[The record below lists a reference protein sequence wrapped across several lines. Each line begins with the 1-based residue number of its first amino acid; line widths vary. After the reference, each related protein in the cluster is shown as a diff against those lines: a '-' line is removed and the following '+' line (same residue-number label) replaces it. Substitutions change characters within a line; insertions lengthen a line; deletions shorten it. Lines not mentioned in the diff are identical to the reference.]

1 MPEPD
6 DPYNYSDPSFVCVGV
21 LALLSFIFG
30 FPANILS
37 FYHFIRQKKDVATII
52 YICMTFTDIVT
63 SVTVLPVSI
72 RILSNRTIDY
82 GGDINPLETNNFF
95 CNLQGAIFNL
105 TSSMSAFFV
114 AILSITR
121 CVMICAPFT
130 QFKKRYALIPMGA
143 CLLYSGQSVTGHREL
158 QIKVLFHLKPTK
170 RIA

>member
-1 MPEPD
+1 MPVPD
-6 DPYNYSDPSFVCVGV
+6 DGYNYSDPSFVCVGV

-52 YICMTFTDIVT
+52 YICMTFTDVVT
-63 SVTVLPVSI
+63 SAASLPVSI

-82 GGDINPLETNNFF
+82 GSLDDTSFL
-95 CNLQGAIFNL
+95 CNLQGVIFNV
-105 TSSMSAFFV
+105 TSSMSAFYV

-130 QFKKRYALIPMGA
+130 QFKKRYALIPMAVCAVYVGRS
-143 CLLYSGQSVTGHREL
+143 LTYFS
-158 QIKVLFHLKPTK
+158 QIFQFTYCSSATYN
-170 RIA
+170 IITNF